1 LSKVSSVSRG
11 RRAAG
16 DGRDTGHMFAA
27 LRARWVSPVVVDVV
41 ITLAVFCATI
51 YPSFKFAS
59 LANAWWCGP
68 SVALASVPL
77 LWRRRA
83 PIPVALLTGIGTTIL
98 AIKHAIPDMPYGQL
112 VATYTFAE
120 LSAPIWRLAAVL
132 TTIVGIV
139 VSLIV
144 PGEGVQTFGY
154 TGLAFVTAYAL
165 GAGVRARRTEIA
177 LLEER
182 TKRLSDAQLAAAAQE
197 RARIARDM
205 HDVVAHSVSLMVVQA
220 EGGASVVRANPD
232 RALAAFEAVAE
243 TGREALV
250 QLRHT
255 LGVLRESPSF
265 AVPVAAPVHGLEA
278 IEALLGR
285 ARRTG
290 LDVSLT
296 QDGCPGEPP
305 REVEITAYRLIQE
318 ALTNV
323 VKHAGARR
331 VTVSLDWT
339 APEALTVTVEDDGRG
354 PGQINGS
361 RFDGSGWEGGHGLAG
376 MRERVDACGGELST
390 GPGTGE
396 RGFRISARLPST

>member
-1 LSKVSSVSRG
+1 
-11 RRAAG
+11 
-16 DGRDTGHMFAA
+16 M
-27 LRARWVSPVVVDVV
+27 
-41 ITLAVFCATI
+41 
-51 YPSFKFAS
+51 
-59 LANAWWCGP
+59 
-68 SVALASVPL
+68 VAHASVPL
-77 LWRRRA
+77 MWRHKA
-83 PIPVALLTGIGTTIL
+83 PIVDALLTGIGTTVL
-98 AIKHAIPDMPYGQL
+98 AVSNALPDLRYGQL

-120 LSAPIWRLAAVL
+120 LSAPLWRLAAVL
-132 TTIVGIV
+132 TTIAGIV
-139 VSLIV
+139 ISLGFS
-144 PGEGVQTFGY
+144 GEGPQTFGY

-182 TKRLSDAQLAAAAQE
+182 TKRLSEAQLAAAAQE

-220 EGGASVVRANPD
+220 EGGASVVQANPD

-265 AVPVAAPVHGLEA
+265 AAPVAAPVSVPIQGLEA

-296 QDGCPGEPP
+296 QDG
-305 REVEITAYRLIQE
+305 
-318 ALTNV
+318 
-323 VKHAGARR
+323 
-331 VTVSLDWT
+331 
-339 APEALTVTVEDDGRG
+339 
-354 PGQINGS
+354 
-361 RFDGSGWEGGHGLAG
+361 
-376 MRERVDACGGELST
+376 
-390 GPGTGE
+390 
-396 RGFRISARLPST
+396 